1 MRQAGVA
8 PTIGVLINDV
18 ESTYQKH
25 LSAELCRQAGRLG
38 IRLVFYSGSIVGT
51 PTWFERQM
59 NLVYHLAHAHHL
71 GGLLL
76 VTSTFIRVGSEPIVQ
91 KLLEPFKGLPC
102 VSLTAE
108 IPGVPCVLLDNTTGM
123 RQMLEHLIHE
133 HGYRDFAFLSGPS
146 GSHDAAQRLKTFR
159 AVMAESGINVDPR
172 LLQSGDFYYFGA
184 RQVAEQMLASGLP
197 VRAVVAANDEM
208 ALAAIAVAMERGLRV
223 PEDIAVV
230 GMDDLH
236 PHVIEMGLSSV
247 NHSIEQQVTHSLA
260 LLQAQGMEMG
270 EAPPH
275 EIVPSYFVRR
285 RSCGCGCDFGP
296 QHLAHQQGDFASR
309 CQLLVESLC
318 LPEQDKARYLG
329 YLQTC
334 MAALTASQP
343 QALEDALWPL
353 AMECLRHNADIV
365 SLQTLLLGI
374 QSVMLDPQAL
384 SAEQIWEYGI
394 RLSKGQMVLLKAKA
408 MHTVAMGER
417 VGLASG
423 SINHVKR
430 QLLSF
435 EIHQQMEALPDVLG
449 QFGIKTCIIACYEE
463 QGYFNTSN
471 DYLLPKRARLVACV
485 FDGKTCNEH
494 LWRSF
499 DTQALLPDAVWE
511 MTGAHPLTVVPAF
524 QQVGHYGYIVFGPEL
539 PVGVSLEAV
548 REAIASALIGAL
560 LVEEVGRVRDYLSKE
575 SWRRTRTSSSIEQIG
590 HYDLQSGLLNLS
602 GFLQAAHTR
611 LTTQAA
617 SKHLIVYADV
627 LIVEDGQTH
636 QPQKEADFAF
646 EAAARVFMNA
656 MRASDVLG
664 RIEPHRFV
672 ALCSDT
678 EQGFSSDLHNHL
690 AQAFAHLNQTIDRP
704 YQLGCQL
711 SFRAVESQSSVM
723 IESLLDQTGA
733 ISVVV

>member
-25 LSAELCRQAGRLG
+25 LCAELCKQAGRLG
-38 IRLVFYSGSIVGT
+38 IRLVFYSGSIIGT

-59 NLVYHLAHAHHL
+59 NLVYHLAHAQHL

-76 VTSTFIRVGSEPIVQ
+76 VTSTFMRVGSEPIVH
-91 KLLEPFKGLPC
+91 KLLEHFKGLPC

-108 IPGVPCVLLDNTTGM
+108 IPGVPCVLLDNTTGL
-123 RQMLEHLIHE
+123 RQMLEHLIQD

-159 AVMAESGINVDPR
+159 AVMAESGIHVDPR
-172 LLQSGDFYYFGA
+172 LIQSGEFYYFGA
-184 RQVAEQMLASGLP
+184 RQAAEQMLASGLP
-197 VRAVVAANDEM
+197 VRVVVAANDEM
-208 ALAAIAVAMERGLRV
+208 ALAAIAVVTERGLRV

-236 PHVIEMGLSSV
+236 PHVTEMGLSSV
-247 NHSIEQQVTHSLA
+247 NQSTEEQVARSLA
-260 LLQAQGMEMG
+260 LLQAQGMDED
-270 EAPPH
+270 PPH
-275 EIVPSYFVRR
+275 ETVPSHFVRR
-285 RSCGCGCDFGP
+285 RSCGCGCNIEQNRGVP
-296 QHLAHQQGDFASR
+296 GEGDFSARSQ
-309 CQLLVESLC
+309 QLLDSLC
-318 LPEQDKARYLG
+318 LSDQEKVRFLT
-329 YLQTC
+329 YLQGC
-334 MAALTASQP
+334 MAALAAEQP
-343 QALEDALWPL
+343 HALEDALWPM
-353 AMECLRHNADIV
+353 AMECLAHNTDIV
-365 SLQTLLLGI
+365 ALQTLLLGI
-374 QSVMLDPQAL
+374 QTLMLDPQTC
-384 SAEQIWEYGI
+384 SAEQLWEYGI
-394 RLSKGQMVLLKAKA
+394 RLNKAQMVLLKAKA
-408 MHTVAMGER
+408 MHTVAQGER
-417 VGLASG
+417 LGLASG
-423 SINHVKR
+423 SVNHVKR

-449 QFGIKTCIIACYEE
+449 QFGIKTCMIAFYEE

-485 FDGKTCNEH
+485 FEGKTYSEH

-499 DTQALLPDAVWE
+499 DTQTLLPEAVWE

-575 SWRRTRTSSSIEQIG
+575 SWRRTRTRSSIEQMG
-590 HYDLQSGLLNLS
+590 QYDLQSGLLNLS
-602 GFLQAAHTR
+602 GFLHAAHAR
-611 LTTQAA
+611 LVAQTA
-617 SKHLIVYADV
+617 SKHMMVYVDV
-627 LIVEDGQTH
+627 KNIEPEQIQLG
-636 QPQKEADFAF
+636 QKEADVAF
-646 EAAARVFMNA
+646 EGAARVFMNA
-656 MRASDVLG
+656 LRASDILG

-678 EQGFSSDLHNHL
+678 DANFSSELHNRL
-690 AQAFAHLNQTIDRP
+690 AQAFAHLNQMTDKS
-704 YQLGCQL
+704 YQVGCQL
-711 SFRAVESQSSVM
+711 SFRNVESRESAM
-723 IESLLDQTGA
+723 IESVLNQAGA